1 MFGDSAGTD
10 LPTLSGHQRAT
21 GNAGYAGQSAAF
33 ALRFAPVLKLS
44 CYSIAARTWSSGSV
58 ANVVA

>member
-1 MFGDSAGTD
+1 MFGDFAGTN
-10 LPTLSGHQRAT
+10 LPAQSGYQRPA
-21 GNAGYAGQSAAF
+21 GNAGYAAQSADF

-44 CYSIAARTWSSGSV
+44 CYSIAARTWSRGSV